1 MLPREAV
8 QDAASFSDGA
18 ARHGFGDARAA
29 AARAAAPA
37 GAAKA
42 AQREEHRAFMALHGE
57 VVATIMADVAELAMP
72 APTVAWLER
81 MLAYTVAGGKM
92 TRGLLVPQVR
102 GAPAASPRL

>member
-1 MLPREAV
+1 MEAMVEAAVVGARPHRWLRERVAI
-8 QDAASFSDGA
+8 
-18 ARHGFGDARAA
+18 
-29 AARAAAPA
+29 
-37 GAAKA
+37 
-42 AQREEHRAFMALHGE
+42 LHGE